1 MKDIAVIIP
10 VHALKDDTEK
20 DMLVRAINNVKE
32 CQKNYDG
39 KLKTYIV
46 TPLS

>member
-10 VHALKDDTEK
+10 VHALKDETEK
-20 DMLVRAINNVKE
+20 NLLVRAINNVKE

-39 KLKTYIV
+39 KLKTS
-46 TPLS
+46 L